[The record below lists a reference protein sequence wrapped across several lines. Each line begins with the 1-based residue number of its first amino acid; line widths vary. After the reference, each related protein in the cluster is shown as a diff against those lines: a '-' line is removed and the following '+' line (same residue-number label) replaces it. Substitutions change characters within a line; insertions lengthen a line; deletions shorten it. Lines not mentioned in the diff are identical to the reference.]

1 MNTGLQN
8 EIKQNLEKELK
19 SYKNLPRSAEKK
31 DSLLNISN
39 ENLSKLG
46 LYLYEYFDDK
56 ISSEEALSK
65 VELKGKVVKRSF
77 FKANIVYTKYI
88 RQMNYII
95 LKKLF
100 RSRILSHLNTQ
111 ILYMLIFSA
120 TKNLRFYL
128 RRLKTLY

>member
-8 EIKQNLEKELK
+8 EIKQNFEKELK

-65 VELKGKVVKRSF
+65 VELKGKVGEKEFLQSKYYLYQIYSSNELYNPE
-77 FKANIVYTKYI
+77 KAV
-88 RQMNYII
+88 
-95 LKKLF
+95 
-100 RSRILSHLNTQ
+100 Q
-111 ILYMLIFSA
+111 I
-120 TKNLRFYL
+120 KNFI
-128 RRLKTLY
+128 TF